1 MIFRATHTKFSYLR
15 KGHLKKSPKLFQPQK
30 HHIIYLRGS
39 LSLLKENLK
48 KMVPTFSSW
57 KIIYCYRYN
66 MFLTWIDCKKKL
78 LEREAHGLLPP
89 TSSGTIYSES
99 VGYTRTTWTDCISC
113 QARYFLHFL
122 FWSFVDRDKN
132 LRYNHLFIIYHT
144 TADRRSKKGNY
155 WSCAT
160 ADYLTTKNLINIDD
174 ICWLQKLTSM
184 NTGI

>member
-1 MIFRATHTKFSYLR
+1 MIFRATHTKFSFLR
-15 KGHLKKSPKLFQPQK
+15 KRAFKKEPKTIPTTKTPYYLFKRQFILIK
-30 HHIIYLRGS
+30 R
-39 LSLLKENLK
+39 KFE

-144 TADRRSKKGNY
+144 TADRRSREGNY

-160 ADYLTTKNLINIDD
+160 ADYLTTKNLINTDD